1 MDKVFIVTSG
11 CYSDYQIE
19 AVFSSEERA
28 KEYINAKGTDYD
40 WEISEYIVDSESV
53 DKVNAMYEV
62 YIDINSGEVAISGR
76 FEQSIGWDYSYY
88 GERRDC
94 ILYEGDKG
102 VRMWLES
109 DSLERVK
116 KVASERWMQI
126 KALQPVAFQYL
137 YEKVVDDRK
146 HFGLPCHEYPMYN
159 FFTKKI
165 ILSDTQK
172 LDIKYIIK

>member
-28 KEYINAKGTDYD
+28 KEYINAKGTDCD

-62 YIDINSGEVAISGR
+62 YIDINTGEVTVYGR
-76 FEQSIGWDYSYY
+76 CGQGTGWDYSYY
-88 GERRDC
+88 SERRDC
-94 ILYEGDKG
+94 ILYDGYKD
-102 VRMWLES
+102 VRMWIES
-109 DSLERVK
+109 DSMERVK
-116 KVASERWMQI
+116 KVASERWMQV
-126 KALQPVAFQYL
+126 KALQQVAFPYL
-137 YEKVVDDRK
+137 YKKVVDDRK

-165 ILSDTQK
+165 ILAETQK
-172 LDIKYIIK
+172 LDISYAE

>member
-19 AVFSSEERA
+19 AIFSTREKA
-28 KEYINAKGTDYD
+28 DAYINAKGTDYD

-76 FEQSIGWDYSYY
+76 REQSTGWDFSYY
-88 GERRDC
+88 AERRDC
-94 ILYEGDKG
+94 ILYEGGKG
-102 VRMWLES
+102 VRMWIES
-109 DSLERVK
+109 DSRERVK
-116 KVASERWMQI
+116 KVASERWMQV
-126 KALQPVAFQYL
+126 KALQQVAFPYL
-137 YEKVVDDRK
+137 YKKVVDDRN
-146 HFGLPCHEYPMYN
+146 HFGLPCHEYTMYN

-172 LDIKYIIK
+172 LDISYAE

>member
-28 KEYINAKGTDYD
+28 KEYINAKGTDYS
-40 WEISEYIVDSESV
+40 WEVSELDVDAQSTECHDAIYDVSV
-53 DKVNAMYEV
+53 DITKGDISVNGRSEQGHGWYYEFAV
-62 YIDINSGEVAISGR
+62 ERKDCFLYTGH
-76 FEQSIGWDYSYY
+76 SI
-88 GERRDC
+88 
-94 ILYEGDKG
+94 
-102 VRMWLES
+102 RMWLGS

-116 KVASERWMQI
+116 KVASERWMQV
-126 KALQPVAFQYL
+126 KALQQVAFPYL
-137 YEKVVDDRK
+137 YKKVVDDRK

-165 ILSDTQK
+165 ILTETQK
-172 LDIKYIIK
+172 LDISYAE